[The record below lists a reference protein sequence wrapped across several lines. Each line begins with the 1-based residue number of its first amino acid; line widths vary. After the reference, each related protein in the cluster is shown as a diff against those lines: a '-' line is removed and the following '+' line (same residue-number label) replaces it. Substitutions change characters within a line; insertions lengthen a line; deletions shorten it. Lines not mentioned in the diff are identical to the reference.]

1 MTKDNLKILRCEILL
16 NVWHLQRHNPPPPP
30 PDILFLKEVTASR
43 YREQ

>member
-1 MTKDNLKILRCEILL
+1 MTKDNLKILRYEILL

-30 PDILFLKEVTASR
+30 SGILFLKKVTASR